1 MRSEHD
7 ISPNGASRQ
16 QVSDLLAR
24 ISRDGGE
31 RDQRRLFTDLVRAVG
46 ANARAAVMGGGR
58 WLADTLV
65 ETVPKLPV
73 RDAATL
79 RAQYPGSTDD
89 ELADRLVAAAAKA
102 TMAVGAAGGALAAV
116 EFAAPPTLLSVPV
129 QLAAETL
136 AVAAMEVKLVAELHE
151 IYGARLPGSGRD
163 RAIAYLQA
171 WTSRRGIDP
180 LNPRI
185 IAHGLGAA
193 AKRQIRRR
201 LVGRAGRN
209 VSTLGPFLTGA
220 VAGAAVNRRE
230 TQRLAAQ
237 ILADLRAGRELGG
250 P

>member
-1 MRSEHD
+1 MTSDRD

-16 QVSDLLAR
+16 QVADLLAR
-24 ISRDGGE
+24 ISRDAEEGE
-31 RDQRRLFTDLVRAVG
+31 QRRVLADLVRVVG
-46 ANARAAVMGGGR
+46 ANARAAVLGGGR

-79 RAQYPGSTDD
+79 HAHHPAATDD
-89 ELADRLVAAAAKA
+89 EIAAALAVAAAKA

-116 EFAAPPTLLSVPV
+116 EFTAPPTLLTVPV

-136 AVAAMEVKLVAELHE
+136 AVAAIEVKLVAELHE
-151 IYGARLPGSGRD
+151 IYGACPPGTGRD
-163 RAIAYLQA
+163 RAFAYLQA

-180 LNPRI
+180 LNPRLL
-185 IAHGLGAA
+185 AQGFGVA

-209 VSTLGPFLTGA
+209 LSTLGPFLTGA

-230 TQRLAAQ
+230 TQRLAQ
-237 ILADLRAGRELGG
+237 SILTDLRAGRELGG